1 MMFIL
6 ILRGAKERE
15 RFDLVFEFKEKLL
28 DLGFPHEKLDVNA
41 INLESLFDSNYLA
54 TLGIIDFWLP

>member
-6 ILRGAKERE
+6 ILRGAKEGK
-15 RFDLVFEFKEKLL
+15 RFYLAFEFKEKLL

-41 INLESLFDSNYLA
+41 INLKSLFDSNYLA

>member
-28 DLGFPHEKLDVNA
+28 DL
-41 INLESLFDSNYLA
+41 
-54 TLGIIDFWLP
+54 DFLTRN